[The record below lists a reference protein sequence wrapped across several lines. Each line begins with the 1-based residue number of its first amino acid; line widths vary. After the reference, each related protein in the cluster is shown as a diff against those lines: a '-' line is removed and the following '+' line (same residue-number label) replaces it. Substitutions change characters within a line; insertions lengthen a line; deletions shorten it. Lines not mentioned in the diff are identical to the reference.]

1 MLQAQSNPFHAPHAG
16 TKGSGCTD
24 TGHPKL
30 CSPTF
35 LAADKL
41 QENVSLVL
49 VISGGLNPL
58 YAGKQ
63 SHSPLAPTRS
73 SSEGFI
79 PARMSTSMAQPQ
91 THSPSGQAAH
101 PGTFSLMG
109 NFLRNLKGDLQS
121 EKCGGGGEREG
132 NPFLNYLPLVVSW
145 VRSRGTPRRPGSHPG
160 LTSRLQTSSVKPC
173 TTSQPV
179 LCTERGQVELRK

>member
-16 TKGSGCTD
+16 AHGSGCTD
-24 TGHPKL
+24 TRHPKL

-35 LAADKL
+35 LAVDKL

-63 SHSPLAPTRS
+63 SHSPPAPTRS

-91 THSPSGQAAH
+91 TPQPLGPGSSPGYI
-101 PGTFSLMG
+101 LL
-109 NFLRNLKGDLQS
+109 N
-121 EKCGGGGEREG
+121 GEFPEEFERRFAVGEVWGWREERRESFPKL
-132 NPFLNYLPLVVSW
+132 PFLWL
-145 VRSRGTPRRPGSHPG
+145 
-160 LTSRLQTSSVKPC
+160 
-173 TTSQPV
+173 
-179 LCTERGQVELRK
+179 